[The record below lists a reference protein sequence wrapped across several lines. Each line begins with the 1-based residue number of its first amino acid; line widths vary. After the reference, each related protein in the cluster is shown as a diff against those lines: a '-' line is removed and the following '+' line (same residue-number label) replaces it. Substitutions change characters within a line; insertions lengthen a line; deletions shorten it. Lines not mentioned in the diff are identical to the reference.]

1 MSARAA
7 THTCFA
13 LTVPGLETLAAAEIE
28 ERLEAEVKRTEPG
41 MVLFRPEAV
50 DRRLFRLRLVEDLFL
65 FAWGSDQLTYRAAD
79 LKLIT
84 QWTRR
89 EVDWPRLFQL
99 HHAVAA
105 KPKGKPSYHLVA
117 QMRGEHGYR
126 RMDARDALFAGMRDK
141 IPQSWLPRSEGAAV
155 EVWLRIEGK
164 RAICGVRLT
173 DERMR
178 HRQYK
183 DEHVPAS
190 LRPVVAAAMVRLAAP
205 GPGEWLVDPLCG
217 AGTILAERLAEQRDA
232 LVLGGDCDRAA
243 VRASV
248 SNLRHWRDEPPV
260 ALWDATELPLANR
273 SMTCLATNPPFGR
286 QIGTPE
292 DLGPFYG
299 ELLDEFHRVLAA
311 GGRAVLL
318 VGDDQALQRPAF
330 RLGWQQ
336 EERVRVRLLGHPCY
350 LMKWRKP

>member
-1 MSARAA
+1 MSVHTA
-7 THTCFA
+7 THPCFA

-28 ERLEAEVKRTEPG
+28 QRLGAEIKRTEPG
-41 MVLFRPEAV
+41 LVLFRPEAV

-65 FAWGSDQLTYRAAD
+65 YAWGTDQLTYRAAD

-89 EVDWPRLFQL
+89 EADWPRLFQL

-105 KPKGKPSYHLVA
+105 RPKRKPSYHLVA

-126 RMDARDALFAGMRDK
+126 RTDARDALLAGLK
-141 IPQSWLPRSEGAAV
+141 ESIPPSWQPRTERAAV
-155 EVWLRIEGK
+155 EIWLRIEGK
-164 RAICGVRLT
+164 RAVCGVRLS
-173 DERMR
+173 DERLR
-178 HRQYK
+178 HRPYK
-183 DEHVPAS
+183 EEHLPAS

-205 GPGEWLVDPLCG
+205 RPEEWLVDPLCG

-232 LVLGGDCDRAA
+232 LILGGDCDRTA
-243 VRASV
+243 VRATV
-248 SNLRHWRDEPPV
+248 TNLRHWREEPPI
-260 ALWDATELPLANR
+260 ALWDATELPLADDAL
-273 SMTCLATNPPFGR
+273 SCLATNLPFGR
-286 QIGTPE
+286 QIGTPA
-292 DLGPFYG
+292 DLGPFYS
-299 ELLDEFHRVLAA
+299 ELLDEFQRVLRA

-336 EERVRVRLLGHPCY
+336 EERVRLRLLGHPCY